1 MVALGLDAAGTYEV
15 VAGVPAKVV
24 RATKPV

>member
-1 MVALGLDAAGTYEV
+1 VALGLDAAGTHEM

-24 RATKPV
+24 RATKPD